1 MNAKNG
7 KNMEAYPLW
16 NKSTLKNLYNST
28 ENSIVAC
35 KSPIT
40 LQRIARI
47 ARQLW
52 RIMDNRWPKRD
63 GESDGVTEWEC
74 WVLLKRCWVYCWC
87 CGLWC
92 LLAQWTSIIVLDVV
106 AVVGFSLFQLLC
118 AIVTEGTT
126 IIVIIVF
133 LVVAAAAAA
142 IIIVMLMMMMMQ
154 IVLIVVFM
162 MSSNQTIQL
171 NR

>member
-1 MNAKNG
+1 MLSSAK
-7 KNMEAYPLW
+7 KMLSLLLMLW
-16 NKSTLKNLYNST
+16 
-28 ENSIVAC
+28 VV
-35 KSPIT
+35 
-40 LQRIARI
+40 
-47 ARQLW
+47 
-52 RIMDNRWPKRD
+52 M
-63 GESDGVTEWEC
+63 
-74 WVLLKRCWVYCWC
+74 
-87 CGLWC
+87 
-92 LLAQWTSIIVLDVV
+92 LAQWTSIIVLDVVAV

-133 LVVAAAAAA
+133 LVVAAAADA
-142 IIIVMLMMMMMQ
+142 IIIVMLMMMMQMQ